1 MATELTETFFEN
13 VNRFMREN
21 NLSKPKI
28 ALKLGGSKAL
38 FYTWE
43 NRKIISDTYLRRI
56 CDLMGTTKKRLLGG
70 CVCQKKDDAK
80 EPQTFIKCITQYSDN
95 PVYIRQDDISFIT
108 ETDGGSNISLKTD
121 RLVMVQQK
129 PEEILSAMG
138 YPQAQVG

>member
-56 CDLMGTTKKRLLGG
+56 CDLMGTTKKMLLGG
-70 CVCQKKDDAK
+70 SICQKKDDAK
-80 EPQTFIKCITQYSDN
+80 EPQPFIKCIRCHCNGVTSDAI
-95 PVYIRQDDISFIT
+95 PGA
-108 ETDGGSNISLKTD
+108 GGEKTA
-121 RLVMVQQK
+121 
-129 PEEILSAMG
+129 SA
-138 YPQAQVG
+138 